1 MRSGRIKAI
10 AMVTLFIFVTLIG
23 LILLGAPI
31 AVSLGLTAVGFYVF
45 QGDFR
50 VLSMLPQRMFSA
62 TTGFTLLAIPFFI
75 LAGNLMNTGG
85 ITNRI
90 FRFAD
95 ACVGHIRGGLGQVN
109 VLASLLFS
117 GMSGAAVADAA
128 GLGQVELKAMKD
140 KGYDPGFSAAI
151 TAASSTIGPV
161 FPPSI
166 PFVLYSSITGVS
178 VTSLFLA
185 GVVPGILMA
194 VSLMIAVWVVAH
206 LNKMPRRERIDWL
219 EIGRSFLDAILSL
232 MTPIIIIFGIF
243 GGLFTPTEAGVAASA
258 YALVLS
264 MLIYREV
271 TIRQLPEIL
280 WQTLQHT
287 IRVMFV
293 IATAGFFGW
302 MMVHQ
307 RVPNQLLETM
317 LTVSED
323 PTVIIGIIVL
333 VLLVLGMFLEGIA
346 VIVLTVPLFLP
357 IIIEIGLDPVQFGVI
372 MIMCSMVGLLTP
384 PVGMVLFAVSSIAEI
399 NVGTLSKALTPY
411 LIGILIVLLLVIAV
425 PAVSLWLPSM
435 VVR

>member
-1 MRSGRIKAI
+1 MITFLILA
-10 AMVTLFIFVTLIG
+10 VLLLFIALG
-23 LILLGAPI
+23 LPI
-31 AVSLGLTAVGFYVF
+31 AVSLGLTAVGFYAL

-50 VLSMLPQRMFSA
+50 ILAMLPQRMFSA

-128 GLGQVELKAMKD
+128 GLGQVELKAMAD
-140 KGYDPGFSAAI
+140 KGYDDDFSAAI

-178 VTSLFLA
+178 VAKLFLA
-185 GVVPGILMA
+185 GVVPGLLMA
-194 VSLMIAVWVVAH
+194 LALMVAVWIMARLH
-206 LNKMPRRERIDWL
+206 KMPHRDHIDWGAIWSGFR
-219 EIGRSFLDAILSL
+219 ESFLSL
-232 MTPIIIIFGIF
+232 MTPVIIIYGIF
-243 GGLFTPTEAGVAASA
+243 GGFFTPTEAGVAASA
-258 YALVLS
+258 YALFLS
-264 MLIYREV
+264 MVVYRE
-271 TIRQLPEIL
+271 IKPRDLPAII
-280 WQTLQHT
+280 WDTLQHT

-293 IATAGFFGW
+293 IAAAGFFGW
-302 MMVHQ
+302 LLVHQ
-307 RVPNQLLETM
+307 HVPNQLVASM
-317 LTVSED
+317 LGFSEN
-323 PTVIIGIIVL
+323 PVIIMAIVVA

-357 IIIEIGLDPVQFGVI
+357 VITGIGVDPIQFGVI

-384 PVGMVLFAVSSIAEI
+384 PVGMVLFAVSSIA
-399 NVGTLSKALTPY
+399 NLSVARLSRALAPY
-411 LIGILIVLLLVIAV
+411 LIGLCFVLLLVVCV
-425 PAVSLWLPSM
+425 PAVSTWLPAL
-435 VVR
+435 VLGE

>member
-232 MTPIIIIFGIF
+232 MTPFIIIFGIF

-271 TIRQLPEIL
+271 TVRQLPEIL